1 MRIVIVEDEAP
12 IREGLAKI
20 LHKINPD
27 YELAG
32 KAEDGKAGY
41 ELIRR
46 MEPDLVILDIQMP
59 KMDGLTMLR
68 KLREEQNGCKV
79 LILSAYSDF
88 NYAKQAIELNI
99 ENYLLKPIKIPEL
112 KRALRQI
119 EETLNKEKSQDKVFT
134 ASSIFIGCLN
144 GQLTPDR
151 QFHNMT
157 REKYGFSVEDP
168 AEVFVLWL
176 GDGYEE
182 QKKAAKDML
191 ENVGA
196 HTVKFDSSVIEADG
210 WQMLLMI
217 LYRLPAECS
226 LYEYFQNSVVP
237 MLCSNLKSPVVCIW
251 KSLNRILDRR
261 DAERKGVESSFK

>member
-27 YELAG
+27 YELVG
-32 KAEDGKAGY
+32 KAGDGKAGY

-59 KMDGLTMLR
+59 KMDGLSMLRMLR
-68 KLREEQNGCKV
+68 KEQNHCRV

-88 NYAKQAIELNI
+88 NYAKQAIELDI

-112 KRALRQI
+112 KRALGQI
-119 EETLNKEKSQDKVFT
+119 EEELDKEKSQDKVFT
-134 ASSIFIGCLN
+134 VQGIFIGCLN
-144 GQLTPDR
+144 GQLAPDR

-157 REKYGFSVEDP
+157 MEKYGFSVENP

-182 QKKAAKDML
+182 QKKRQRICWRMWAP
-191 ENVGA
+191 
-196 HTVKFDSSVIEADG
+196 T
-210 WQMLLMI
+210 
-217 LYRLPAECS
+217 RL
-226 LYEYFQNSVVP
+226 
-237 MLCSNLKSPVVCIW
+237 NLPPV
-251 KSLNRILDRR
+251 
-261 DAERKGVESSFK
+261 